1 VMTGYVKSL
10 GFPSKGDPVS
20 MQRVN
25 GWLRIF
31 WIAMIQ
37 ISIATGWINSIT
49 YVASLSLWGLVSGHW
64 SGCPRGSSRR
74 KTACSSMMRSG
85 VPRARCYAEL
95 RTLASTHI

>member
-37 ISIATGWINSIT
+37 ISIATDGST
-49 YVASLSLWGLVSGHW
+49 ASRMWLHSR
-64 SGCPRGSSRR
+64 RGASCQVIGQAARVDASRR